1 MSSVNKEFFRLLK
14 KYRLGKAS
22 AAEINFLEQYY
33 EYFDKETKIGSTF
46 SEEEK
51 TNTSQNLFARIEQQ
65 MEQAPV
71 VPIYR
76 RNWFQ
81 VAAACLIILLSVS
94 TFLLVKNTS
103 EPTIVKADT
112 NKSQDVAA
120 PANTKA
126 TITLADGSTVTLD
139 SMNAGTLAT
148 QGNITVTKNANGEIT
163 YKGASSSP
171 FGGGQEG
178 ASNTLSNPRGS
189 RVVNITLADG
199 SQVWLN
205 AGSSLTYPV
214 AFIGK
219 ERKVSITGEAYFEVA
234 HDKRKPFYVSKGE
247 MQVQV
252 LGTHFN
258 VNAYEDEENIKVTL
272 LEGSVNVLPRALAQ
286 GTIIKPGE
294 QAIINPANPEIKRIK
309 VQTEEVMA
317 WKDNRFYFMSADI
330 KTIARQLSTWY
341 DVDVEVAENIK
352 DHFTGIISRNVNAS
366 EVFRMLQKTG
376 SMRVKIEGRKIW
388 IFK

>member
-22 AAEINFLEQYY
+22 VAEINFLEQYY
-33 EYFDKETKIGSTF
+33 EYFDKEAKIGSTF

-76 RNWFQ
+76 LNWFR
-81 VAAACLIILLSVS
+81 VAAACIIILLSVS

-103 EPTIVKADT
+103 EPTIVKTDT

-139 SMNAGTLAT
+139 SMNSGTLAT

-163 YKGASSSP
+163 YKGLQLAASNEVQA
-171 FGGGQEG
+171 F
-178 ASNTLSNPRGS
+178 NTLSNPRGS
-189 RVVNITLADG
+189 RVVNVTLADG
-199 SQVWLN
+199 SKVWLN

-234 HDKRKPFYVSKGE
+234 HNKTRPFYVTKGE

-258 VNAYEDEENIKVTL
+258 INAYDDEEDIRVTL
-272 LEGSVNVLPRALAQ
+272 LEGSVNVMPNALAQ

-294 QAIINPANPEIKRIK
+294 QAVINPANPEIKRIK

-330 KTIARQLSTWY
+330 NTIARQLSTWY

-352 DHFTGIISRNVNAS
+352 EHFTGIISRNVNAS

-376 SMRVKIEGRKIW
+376 SMKVKIEGRKIW